1 MSKTRKNIFTTLLNK
16 FGVLGDAI
24 SSSKELTESEV
35 MAQYV
40 ISLLRSGKADKV
52 TDEMLSAAD
61 DTYLFNN
68 YDLPMDEASRLARA
82 KADNY
87 DFGWYH
93 GTNADYDKFRGYSR
107 PDKPSGTYLVK
118 SPDVAD
124 SYVRKNE
131 DGTILRLAVRGVS
144 EFPVV
149 KGDGA
154 YWHKISKDALPEEL
168 KHTNRLLEEELWT
181 DYIATGAK
189 NAGYG
194 GTKFE
199 DIIDRGPNA
208 VKQYKGETDAMAKL
222 RTYLASQPA
231 DVLNVVKPSSIR
243 SEYARFDS
251 RLKDLKNL
259 SAAIAP
265 VATAGA
271 LSQIKGRPQ

>member
-68 YDLPMDEASRLARA
+68 YDLSMDEASRFARA
-82 KADNY
+82 KDDNY

-93 GTNADYDKFRGYSR
+93 GTNADYDKFRDQ
-107 PDKPSGTYLVK
+107 PAGTYLVD

-124 SYVRKNE
+124 SYVRVNE

-189 NAGYG
+189 NAGYEG
-194 GTKFE
+194 LKLE
-199 DIIDRGPNA
+199 DIIDRGPSA
-208 VKQYKGETDAMAKL
+208 VKQYKGETDFTAKL
-222 RTYLASQPA
+222 RTELASQPA

-243 SEYARFDS
+243 SEYARFDP
-251 RLKDLKNL
+251 RLKHLQNL
-259 SAAIAP
+259 SAAVAP